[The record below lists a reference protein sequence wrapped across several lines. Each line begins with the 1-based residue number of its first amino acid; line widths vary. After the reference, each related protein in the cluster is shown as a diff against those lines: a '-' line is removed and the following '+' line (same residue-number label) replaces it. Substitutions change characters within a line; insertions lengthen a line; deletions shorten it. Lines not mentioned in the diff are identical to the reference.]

1 MTEIIFRTLTPAD
14 VEKIYELETRSFKA
28 AWSLND
34 FKECMA
40 SQKHLKV
47 AAEIDKKI
55 LAYAVIEFSNDR
67 NFYLM
72 KFAVAPEFRRRGLGK
87 IFLEFLLKLLLKWG
101 GAVYL
106 HVSTKNVAAIHLYE
120 TCGFKVIGRIENFY
134 RNEGENAFT
143 MERKF

>member
-67 NFYLM
+67 NFYLL

-101 GAVYL
+101 GRYICTSAQKML
-106 HVSTKNVAAIHLYE
+106 RQFICTKLAASKSL
-120 TCGFKVIGRIENFY
+120 
-134 RNEGENAFT
+134 GE
-143 MERKF
+143 

>member
-47 AAEIDKKI
+47 AAEVDKKI

-101 GAVYL
+101 GGGIFARQ
-106 HVSTKNVAAIHLYE
+106 HKKC
-120 TCGFKVIGRIENFY
+120 CGNSSV
-134 RNEGENAFT
+134 RNLRLQSHWAN
-143 MERKF
+143 RKFLPK